1 MIKVEVKGLEIIGL
15 EGVLNKV
22 GKLISA
28 IDQVEI
34 LDEAEAILLNRTR
47 GRFLAEVDPDGVAW
61 RPSYAGMRRRAR
73 GGTGTLFDTGRL
85 FHSIQAYR
93 VGANERDIGTDV
105 PYGRKHQLGIGVVQR
120 RFLGISQEDLSII
133 TARVVQRVTGSLS

>member
-1 MIKVEVKGLEIIGL
+1 MLSLDYEIIGL
-15 EGVLNKV
+15 PELEVKI
-22 GKLISA
+22 GKLIKA

-47 GRFLAEVDPDGVAW
+47 TRYLAETDPDGIPW
-61 RPSYAGMRRRAR
+61 RPSWAGIRRRRR

-93 VGANERDIGTDV
+93 IGANERDIGTDV
-105 PYGRKHQLGIGVVQR
+105 PYGRKHQLGIGVVTR
-120 RFLGISQEDLSII
+120 RFLGVSEDDRSTIEL
-133 TARVVQRVTGSLS
+133 RVIQRVTGALA